1 MDENGM
7 NHRLTLKWLPKI
19 EDKASIEP
27 ALSLGYDNVLL
38 PFLALVLG
46 GMLSILAALLE
57 ISTLLIHKLR
67 FKYTVKLKYY
77 RK

>member
-1 MDENGM
+1 MSIEL
-7 NHRLTLKWLPKI
+7 HPRI
-19 EDKASIEP
+19 EDAPSVEP

-57 ISTLLIHKLR
+57 TSALLIHKLR
-67 FKYTVKLKYY
+67 MKYNVKLKYS
-77 RK
+77 RQ

>member
-7 NHRLTLKWLPKI
+7 NHRLTLKWLPKM
-19 EDKASIEP
+19 EEAPSVEP

-46 GMLSILAALLE
+46 GMLSFLAALLE
-57 ISTLLIHKLR
+57 ISALLIHKLEI
-67 FKYTVKLKYY
+67 
-77 RK
+77 

>member
-1 MDENGM
+1 MSIEL
-7 NHRLTLKWLPKI
+7 HPRI
-19 EDKASIEP
+19 EDAPSVEP

-57 ISTLLIHKLR
+57 TSALLIYKLR
-67 FKYTVKLKYY
+67 MKYNVKLKYS
-77 RK
+77 RQ

>member
-1 MDENGM
+1 MSIEL
-7 NHRLTLKWLPKI
+7 HPRI
-19 EDKASIEP
+19 EDTPFVEP

-57 ISTLLIHKLR
+57 ISALLFHKLR
-67 FKYTVKLKYY
+67 IKYIVKLKYY